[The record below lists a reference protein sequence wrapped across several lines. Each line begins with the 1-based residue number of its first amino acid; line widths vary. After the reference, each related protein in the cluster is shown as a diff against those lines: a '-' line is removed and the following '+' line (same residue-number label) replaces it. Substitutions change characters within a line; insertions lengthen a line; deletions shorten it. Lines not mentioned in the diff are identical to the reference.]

1 MKELMRKIVEAEET
15 VKIVGDLSSR
25 YDLSLLLIEA
35 KEKGIL
41 TDEGVDYLRHRYQL
55 TSLVWCMA
63 EIKMME
69 LKEKKEEGD

>member
-1 MKELMRKIVEAEET
+1 MKELMRKIAEAEET

-35 KEKGIL
+35 KNKGIL
-41 TDEGVDYLRHRYQL
+41 KDEGVDYIRRKYQL

-69 LKEKKEEGD
+69 LKEKEESDK

>member
-1 MKELMRKIVEAEET
+1 MKELMRKIAEAEET

-35 KEKGIL
+35 KNKGIL
-41 TDEGVDYLRHRYQL
+41 KDEGVDFIRRKYQL

-69 LKEKKEEGD
+69 LNEKEENK

>member
-1 MKELMRKIVEAEET
+1 MKELLRKIAEAEET

-69 LKEKKEEGD
+69 LKEKEESDK

>member
-69 LKEKKEEGD
+69 LKEKEESDK